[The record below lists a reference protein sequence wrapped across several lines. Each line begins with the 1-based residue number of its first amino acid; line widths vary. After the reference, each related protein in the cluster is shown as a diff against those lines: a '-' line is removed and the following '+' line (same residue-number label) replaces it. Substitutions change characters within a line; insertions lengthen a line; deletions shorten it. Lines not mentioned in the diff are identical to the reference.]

1 MAGNAIVRKEK
12 KLSATAA
19 TAMRLSL
26 PKAKSGTKAMAIFQ
40 TVKDR
45 KRLLEPTSSPLIE
58 DYYFIRVSRLVEL
71 QEFF

>member
-1 MAGNAIVRKEK
+1 
-12 KLSATAA
+12 
-19 TAMRLSL
+19 MRLSL

-58 DYYFIRVSRLVEL
+58 DYYFIRVTTLVEL

>member
-12 KLSATAA
+12 KLSATA
-19 TAMRLSL
+19 TMRLSL

-45 KRLLEPTSSPLIE
+45 KRLLEPTSPL
-58 DYYFIRVSRLVEL
+58 RRLLYKSE
-71 QEFF
+71 